1 MANLE
6 SLPFRSVTLLNRL
19 DRLEPP
25 FYHAQ
30 VVVVV
35 QLENG
40 IRIEAFWDHFDQLWT
55 VVASRGEGAA
65 KLTLTSRTTTNYH
78 WLRGIVRSLAWS
90 LDAREFDEPDVA
102 GDRRA

>member
-6 SLPFRSVTLLNRL
+6 SLPFRSVTLLNKL
-19 DRLEPP
+19 ERLEPP

-40 IRIEAFWDHFDQLWT
+40 VRLEAFWDHFDQLWT
-55 VVASRGEGAA
+55 VVASRGDGAA
-65 KLTLTSRTTTNYH
+65 KVTLTSRTTGNYR
-78 WLRGIVRSLAWS
+78 WLPGIVRSLAWS
-90 LDAREFDEPDVA
+90 LDAREFDDPIVP
-102 GDRRA
+102 GR